1 MEKQVP
7 VRSVRKA
14 LDVLDL
20 LVEADLAGR
29 PAPLADLAERLA
41 MPVNSV
47 HNLLKTMVACGYA
60 EQRGRGLY
68 VPGSKC
74 RQLGQVNRLAGPGA
88 SEAVTA
94 ALQRFADAQGEACLL
109 TVLVNGDRA
118 VVRYVDCDQA
128 VRVSRATVE
137 KIPFFEKP
145 TGRMLA
151 AIADEAELQQ
161 ILRRHGLP
169 GARWN
174 RIGSKAA
181 LRRELAA
188 LRKKGYCRTGPP
200 GSPLVALACPVASPG
215 QRAWGVAGTFA
226 PSYRCTASRE
236 KSLLKAL
243 KKLAAELAAAVPVPS
258 DGRVLGEPGKE

>member
-1 MEKQVP
+1 MERRVP

-128 VRVSRATVE
+128 VRVSRTTVE
-137 KIPFFEKP
+137 EIPFFEKP

-174 RIGSKAA
+174 RIGSEAA

-226 PSYRCTASRE
+226 PSYRCTVSRE

-243 KKLAAELAAAVPVPS
+243 KKLATELAAAVPVPS
-258 DGRVLGEPGKE
+258 DGRLLGEPGKE